1 MLFTLK
7 IVEQEKSGIIRV
19 AASGEAAALT
29 FPSADSMLFDEIL
42 GPDWASRRVLLDM
55 DQVHYLD
62 SSAIGWLLNVRKTF
76 RAAGGRLVLHSL
88 QPQVHRV
95 LDMLKIGKVIPL
107 AADLKEA
114 RRLLRAA
121 PAAAAASA
129 R

>member
-42 GPDWASRRVLLDM
+42 GPDWASQRVLLNM
-55 DQVHYLD
+55 DQVHYLN

-88 QPQVHRV
+88 QPQVLRV

-114 RRLLRAA
+114 HGSCAA